1 MKQISAYISED
12 VNERIEEYSKTHGI
26 KKAFLIEEAL
36 LHHLTAVEELPQD
49 LIIPP
54 MIKVTRA
61 SGERILKRLRHPS
74 KPTKPMI
81 ELMKS

>member
-1 MKQISAYISED
+1 MKQISAYISEG
-12 VNERIEEYSKTHGI
+12 VNKRIEQYSKTHGI

-54 MIKVTRA
+54 LITVTRA
-61 SGERILKRLRHPS
+61 SGERILKRLKHPS
-74 KPTKPMI
+74 KPTKAMRD
-81 ELMKS
+81 LMGS